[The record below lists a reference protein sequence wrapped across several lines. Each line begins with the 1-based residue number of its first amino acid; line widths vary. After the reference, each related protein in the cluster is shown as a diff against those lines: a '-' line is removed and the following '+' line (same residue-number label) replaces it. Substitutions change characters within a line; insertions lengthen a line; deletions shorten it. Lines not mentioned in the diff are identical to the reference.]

1 MSDATLFRPY
11 ELLGA
16 RVHAMTLGDLF
27 DDIAR
32 AIDAERKWVV
42 GYHNLHSLYLYHHD
56 AAMRRYC
63 DQANRI
69 FIDGMGLVFAARL
82 AGLPIGRQHRST
94 SVDWLMTLTSL
105 AAARGWRVFLLGS
118 RPGVAARAAEALRS
132 ASPNL
137 QIDVAHGYFDMAPTA
152 PENEAVLARI
162 RGFQPSILIVGMGMP
177 RQEQWVVE
185 NRHRID
191 AAVILNLGAIFDYLG
206 GEVPTPPRW
215 MSRIGLE
222 WLGRLVIEPRRLW
235 RRYLVEPWS
244 LLPLL
249 LRDLIENRK
258 AADVDRR
265 ADVRL

>member
-1 MSDATLFRPY
+1 MSDSALLRPY

-16 RVHAMTLGDLF
+16 RVHAMTVHELF
-27 DDIAR
+27 NDIAR
-32 AIDAERKWVV
+32 AIEAERRWVV

-56 AAMRRYC
+56 AVMRRYC

-69 FIDGMGLVFAARL
+69 FIDGMGLVLAARL

-94 SVDWLMTLTSL
+94 SIDWLMALTTL
-105 AAARGWRVFLLGS
+105 AATRGWRIFLLGS
-118 RPGVAARAAEALRS
+118 RPGVAARAAEVLCE
-132 ASPNL
+132 ASPDL
-137 QIDVAHGYFDMAPTA
+137 QIDVAHGHFDMDPTA
-152 PENEAVLARI
+152 AENEAVLARI

-191 AAVILNLGAIFDYLG
+191 ATVILNLGAIFDYLG

-215 MSRIGLE
+215 MSRIGFE
-222 WLGRLVIEPRRLW
+222 WLARLAAEPSRLW

-249 LRDLIENRK
+249 VRDMIGNRRV
-258 AADVDRR
+258 ASADRP
-265 ADVRL
+265 AVRL